1 MWQNIYVDGAEVELC
16 DIYDVR
22 KDLIHLKIW
31 RGSQGFSALAMQ
43 ASNAAE
49 LLLGDKQFLVESRAL
64 LKGMGTQYSDV
75 LPDGFNPRDYR
86 VVVGL
91 IRKEAG
97 EIPFFSGLTL
107 MRAAERIEGR
117 ALRAAFVV
125 IPVQ

>member
-1 MWQNIYVDGAEVELC
+1 MAKIHQCGQNIYVDGAEVELC

-64 LKGMGTQYSDV
+64 LKGIEVVLVFWTQK
-75 LPDGFNPRDYR
+75 GAF
-86 VVVGL
+86 
-91 IRKEAG
+91 
-97 EIPFFSGLTL
+97 
-107 MRAAERIEGR
+107 
-117 ALRAAFVV
+117 LR
-125 IPVQ
+125 